1 MKLTIEKNIFLKALT
16 HIQSVVERRTT
27 IPILSHLLLEA
38 KNNQLQLTATD
49 LDLTVTEAVPAT
61 VAVAGQITTPAH
73 ILYDIVRK
81 LPDANQLSLEWQQN
95 GALSL
100 QAGRSRFSLPTLP
113 REDFPLSAQ
122 TDMPCVF
129 QIPAIQFLK
138 LLTQTS
144 FAMSNEETRY
154 YLNGIFLH
162 VGPSQLYAPKS
173 LKAVATDG
181 HRLARSETTL
191 PAKAEQMPGVV
202 IPRKTV
208 QELMKLLEHEDHSV
222 TIGLSPQRMT
232 VAFKQVSLSSKLID
246 GNFPDYERVIP
257 SNNQQII
264 EADRLA
270 FAAAVDRV
278 ATICSDKLRSIKLQV
293 QKNNLIF
300 SAAST
305 DMGSAVEEIE
315 AKYQGSALDIGF
327 NAKYLADIMQQ
338 MTGKK
343 ARIALSDASS
353 PVLISNP
360 EDIAATYVLMPMRI

>member
-61 VAVAGQITTPAH
+61 VTAPGQITTPAH

-81 LPDANQLSLEWQQN
+81 LPDTNQLALEWQQN
-95 GALSL
+95 TALSL

-113 REDFPLSAQ
+113 REDFPLPTQ
-122 TDMPCVF
+122 TDMPCSF
-129 QIPAIQFLK
+129 QIPAAQFLK
-138 LLTQTS
+138 LLVQTS

-154 YLNGIFLH
+154 YLNGIFFH
-162 VGPSQLYAPKS
+162 VGSSQLYAPKS

-181 HRLARSETTL
+181 HRLARSETSL

-208 QELMKLLEHEDHSV
+208 QELIKLLEHEDNAV

-232 VAFKQVSLSSKLID
+232 VAFKKVSLSSKLID

-257 SNNQQII
+257 TNNQQII
-264 EADRLA
+264 ETDRLE

-293 QKNNLIF
+293 QKNNLMF
-300 SAAST
+300 SAASS

-315 AKYQGSALDIGF
+315 AKYQGTALDIGF

-343 ARIALSDASS
+343 AKMALSDASS
-353 PVLISNP
+353 PVLINNP
-360 EDIAATYVLMPMRI
+360 EDAAVTYVLMPMRI